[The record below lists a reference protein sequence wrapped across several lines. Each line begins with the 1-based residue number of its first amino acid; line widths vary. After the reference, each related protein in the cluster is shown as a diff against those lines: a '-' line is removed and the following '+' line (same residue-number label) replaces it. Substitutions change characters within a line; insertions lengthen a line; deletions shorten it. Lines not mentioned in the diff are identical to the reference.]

1 VGGSCFGILLE
12 EKRGEKSKRP
22 KCGLVYWFETK
33 FFTVGEEHE
42 LADETDSEKNLN

>member
-1 VGGSCFGILLE
+1 MFWNSIG
-12 EKRGEKSKRP
+12 EKREEKSKCP

-42 LADETDSEKNLN
+42 LADETDSEKKS